1 MSCCGWSS
9 HEKGIH
15 MPSFMAW
22 HKRHFLLNI
31 LYWMRYF
38 SILSLFTSTNFLY
51 VCRWLP
57 SGNYS
62 NQLSNEKGY
71 IRPFLFYYHHHF
83 YYYYYYSINLEKKE
97 RKTESKISG
106 PSFVGENY
114 DPQSQVHMQIC
125 LGWMNWEIP
134 LRLFF
139 PVSFSH
145 LGERDERLF

>member
-1 MSCCGWSS
+1 
-9 HEKGIH
+9 
-15 MPSFMAW
+15 
-22 HKRHFLLNI
+22 
-31 LYWMRYF
+31 MRYF

-62 NQLSNEKGY
+62 NQLSNEKSF
-71 IRPFLFYYHHHF
+71 IRPFLFYYHHH

-114 DPQSQVHMQIC
+114 DKSSTYANMLRMNE
-125 LGWMNWEIP
+125 LGNSAP
-134 LRLFF
+134 FVLSCFLFASGGKGKK
-139 PVSFSH
+139 VI
-145 LGERDERLF
+145 LNI